1 MSLLSQTSLEPDN
14 NIVIPTDKP
23 SPKQRLKGAYICER
37 SKLEVVEV
45 ELNRSKVV
53 MIDQD
58 GKFIKVPFLSEH

>member
-1 MSLLSQTSLEPDN
+1 MSLLSQTSIESDN
-14 NIVIPTDKP
+14 NIVFPTDEP
-23 SPKQRLKGAYICER
+23 SPKQRLKGAYINER

-58 GKFIKVPFLSEH
+58 GKLIKVPFLSEH

>member
-1 MSLLSQTSLEPDN
+1 MSLLSQTSIESDN
-14 NIVIPTDKP
+14 NIVIPTDKR
-23 SPKQRLKGAYICER
+23 SPTQRLKGAYISER

-58 GKFIKVPFLSEH
+58 GKLIKVPFLSEH

>member
-1 MSLLSQTSLEPDN
+1 MSLLSQTSLESDN
-14 NIVIPTDKP
+14 NTVISTDKL

-37 SKLEVVEV
+37 SKQEVVEV

-58 GKFIKVPFLSEH
+58 GKLIKVPFLSEH